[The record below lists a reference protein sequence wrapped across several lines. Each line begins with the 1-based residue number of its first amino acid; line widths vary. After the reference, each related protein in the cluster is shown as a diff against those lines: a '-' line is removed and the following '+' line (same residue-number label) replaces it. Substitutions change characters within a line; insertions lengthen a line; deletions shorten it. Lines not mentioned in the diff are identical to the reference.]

1 MRIIISGQGEKERFH
16 VCPPPPHWSTS
27 QNSLASLAKISNS
40 KMPVYGLCASCA
52 SIISIF
58 PGQGDKKTRQDVLL
72 LCPRTYS
79 QDVLGHSWPNGGPSV
94 NKQMCNS
101 SSRHLLY
108 FKIARISLGCLDY
121 TPFTMTKSLKNSA
134 GRLVGMSPDMQ

>member
-1 MRIIISGQGEKERFH
+1 MHYVHYVHQSFAFYHDRG
-16 VCPPPPHWSTS
+16 T
-27 QNSLASLAKISNS
+27 
-40 KMPVYGLCASCA
+40 
-52 SIISIF
+52 
-58 PGQGDKKTRQDVLL
+58 KKSRQDVLL
-72 LCPRTYS
+72 VCPWTYS
-79 QDVLGHSWPNGGPSV
+79 QDVLGHSWPNGGPSG

-134 GRLVGMSPDMQ
+134 GRLVGMSPDM